1 MRQFVVAARIQYSV
15 DGVITTLG
23 AASTAYF
30 ADASGLLNRT
40 WYPILDSSV
49 ELSVDVSLPW
59 ETGSPS
65 QEIGDILL
73 TNGGDGE
80 FQHVLD
86 LLIPAQLA
94 GLVSE
99 VRRGYTD
106 QSWDELPDVIFKAR
120 NASKRFD
127 GESLIIPQ
135 RPFLE
140 KLEKPLA
147 TQVFDETTPNPRIV
161 NRTVPLQI
169 GQAFQI
175 EPLIWDAPNQVYYV
189 ASNVSNV
196 SAVREGG
203 ARTDNFVETD
213 FGFQLL
219 SGSNPLQITADAIG
233 PEPTAGVS
241 QSAVVDWDFIAW
253 TSDEPDGIDTTEN
266 PPEASITESAAG
278 DEADIDVLATP
289 TDDTGWMSIQNP
301 IEPVF
306 SGLTRNDAWTASGA
320 ASVEAAVV
328 TDDGSF
334 AEATVFGPTTLR
346 VGSYLPALPDG
357 DEVTGVEIEI
367 IAEGTNTEIM
377 LLTANQRDPGT
388 RVAAFVDAN
397 GEVSGS
403 GIGPASITGTKQT
416 LTGGGQNFVGGG
428 VGVREVVTS
437 DDVNDPGMHF
447 SLQVQPATAGSATV
461 KIYQVR
467 VKVHHRPSVDI
478 VRLFSPASVLEPGER
493 HTVTIESTAAD
504 IYARWGGSDASG
516 GTLKDATDPFS
527 TSLTRLEGAGRS
539 SFEFVP
545 DPGEAFF
552 GIEFKRLNSAGT
564 ATINRIKVEK
574 RADGLNRYKTLV
586 PYMAG
591 LVGLEA
597 SDIDQTMIDA
607 HDAATGSPEMG
618 WRIEAN
624 ESMAEV
630 LDLFARSLSGVWWPD
645 RDGKLRSVLWTL
657 DPNATAD
664 VTITNIT
671 VDGKPQRTRIKG
683 NITLESDPAPEATE
697 RAVGARN
704 WRPLRI
710 SETAGIT
717 EEFSEQERA
726 NVIEDWRVRRRAN
739 FDNLNPWPVALPTL
753 SLSSISPATGD
764 PAGGTSVT
772 VTGENF
778 DTGAA
783 STDVTFGGTSATNI
797 TVVDSTT
804 ITCDTP
810 SGTVGDVDVVV
821 TQGAESD
828 TLVDGFEYATY
839 ATYDSI
845 VLGDNPTAY
854 FRFEETSGIVISD
867 DIGGPDGS
875 VTGAD
880 LSASGAVDSGISFD
894 GTDDHANLG
903 PVLTQLSPGSI
914 EFWIKTTSTSQGA
927 AIGVLGSPSFFF
939 QINSSNT
946 GVQTVGEARVF
957 YRDDSAGSDF
967 TSFSISE
974 DIYDGNWHHVVLV
987 VAGDPSIE
995 ANFDVYVDASNVA
1008 LSFEQSLSDDSWP
1021 ASPDDLFIGAWNN
1034 SGAGSYA
1041 EVELDEVAIYDV
1053 ALSSSQISDHY
1064 NAR

>member
-1 MRQFVVAARIQYSV
+1 MRQFVVAAKIQYSV

-40 WYPILDSSV
+40 WYPILDSAVSV
-49 ELSVDVSLPW
+49 SVDVSLPW
-59 ETGSPS
+59 ESGSPS

-106 QSWDELPDVIFKAR
+106 QSWDELPDIIFKAR
-120 NASKRFD
+120 NSGKRFD
-127 GESLIIPQ
+127 GEQLIIPQ
-135 RPFLE
+135 RPFLD

-147 TQVFDETTPNPRIV
+147 TQVFDDDTPNPRIV

-219 SGSNPLQITADAIG
+219 AGSNLQITTDAIG

-253 TSDEPDGIDTTEN
+253 TSDQPDGIDTTEN
-266 PPEASITESAAG
+266 PTEASISESAAG
-278 DEADIDVLATP
+278 DEADIEVLATP
-289 TDDTGWMSIQNP
+289 TADTGWMSIQNP
-301 IEPVF
+301 IEPLF
-306 SGLTRNDAWTASGA
+306 AGIPGNDAWTANGGA

-334 AEATVFGPTTLR
+334 AEATIFGVTPLR

-357 DEVTGVEIEI
+357 NEVTGVEIEL
-367 IAEGTNTEIM
+367 IAEGTNIEIV

-403 GIGPASITGTKQT
+403 GIAPNSITSTKQT
-416 LTGGGQNFVGGG
+416 LTGGGPNFVGGG
-428 VGVREVVTS
+428 IGVREVVTS

-447 SLQVQPATAGSATV
+447 SLKVQPATAGSATV

-467 VKVHHRPSVDI
+467 VKVHHRPSIDI

-645 RDGKLRSVLWTL
+645 RVSGGPT
-657 DPNATAD
+657 ATASCALCCGRS
-664 VTITNIT
+664 TPT
-671 VDGKPQRTRIKG
+671 PQ
-683 NITLESDPAPEATE
+683 
-697 RAVGARN
+697 
-704 WRPLRI
+704 
-710 SETAGIT
+710 
-717 EEFSEQERA
+717 
-726 NVIEDWRVRRRAN
+726 
-739 FDNLNPWPVALPTL
+739 
-753 SLSSISPATGD
+753 
-764 PAGGTSVT
+764 
-772 VTGENF
+772 
-778 DTGAA
+778 
-783 STDVTFGGTSATNI
+783 
-797 TVVDSTT
+797 
-804 ITCDTP
+804 
-810 SGTVGDVDVVV
+810 
-821 TQGAESD
+821 
-828 TLVDGFEYATY
+828 
-839 ATYDSI
+839 
-845 VLGDNPTAY
+845 
-854 FRFEETSGIVISD
+854 
-867 DIGGPDGS
+867 
-875 VTGAD
+875 
-880 LSASGAVDSGISFD
+880 
-894 GTDDHANLG
+894 
-903 PVLTQLSPGSI
+903 
-914 EFWIKTTSTSQGA
+914 
-927 AIGVLGSPSFFF
+927 
-939 QINSSNT
+939 
-946 GVQTVGEARVF
+946 QT
-957 YRDDSAGSDF
+957 
-967 TSFSISE
+967 
-974 DIYDGNWHHVVLV
+974 
-987 VAGDPSIE
+987 
-995 ANFDVYVDASNVA
+995 
-1008 LSFEQSLSDDSWP
+1008 
-1021 ASPDDLFIGAWNN
+1021 
-1034 SGAGSYA
+1034 
-1041 EVELDEVAIYDV
+1041 
-1053 ALSSSQISDHY
+1053 
-1064 NAR
+1064 